1 MRTLGVLDGGYDDYQ
16 IYDHFYSFA
25 CSKQALHPN
34 TISSSD
40 SSFMY
45 LHSAKAMLRFPRT
58 FFRASLTVHT
68 PETHPNRL
76 ANMNRKP
83 DINLQTHGIFVYY
96 LGAKNTSGFLY
107 SYEPQSPSQVGD
119 VHEELQCR

>member
-1 MRTLGVLDGGYDDYQ
+1 MYLDGGYDDYQ

-25 CSKQALHPN
+25 CSKQALHRN

-40 SSFMY
+40 SSFTY
-45 LHSAKAMLRFPRT
+45 LHSAKAMFRFPRT
-58 FFRASLTVHT
+58 FFRASSTVHT

-83 DINLQTHGIFVYY
+83 DINLQTHGILSIIVVRRIHLAFSTRTNRDRP
-96 LGAKNTSGFLY
+96 LK
-107 SYEPQSPSQVGD
+107 
-119 VHEELQCR
+119 